1 MVEYGISY
9 PCPPG
14 WSFCAGLLS
23 VERKWWAR
31 EAREGEASDSRRAYI
46 SDTCGLYTCIL
57 VNLEV
62 GQVI

>member
-46 SDTCGLYTCIL
+46 SDTCGP
-57 VNLEV
+57 
-62 GQVI
+62 